1 MDDNA
6 AMDDPAPIPDGL
18 MDNMVETNMDDLF
31 GDASDNLTI
40 NVPIPPIPLPASLV
54 TQISEMQ
61 RTSCCTKLA
70 WSNTGAIARVSADG
84 KSILISTLFRDQN
97 TGQYEVSRESKY
109 PIQAPAS
116 KTFQHIQFN
125 GMGLEMVAFD
135 SQGGPHFY
143 SISGDINR
151 MQPSSIEPAGFVD
164 DRSDLDRVVGC
175 TWLRLFPMEFQ
186 TVYITPATRTED
198 GYWSAMPR
206 TGNLN
211 VPRIHH
217 PDQRQHSL
225 LCVTTSGKLSLI
237 HQHES
242 GIFQTTS
249 VDLELS
255 GPGDDLITHAAFGE
269 RDDHMIL
276 ATHDTTQRM
285 KVYKVSINWNAAQ
298 PNRNVPISVSPVVE
312 VGHLSIVE
320 HVGAQHF
327 DNARLSTLKVLST
340 PPAHTDVGGAST
352 SIVAV
357 FTHAPS
363 ALANAQPQQDAYS
376 IIARWSIEL
385 TMPKLHAAFTKL
397 KPNGPTPV
405 LSAVSRLKREDDIW
419 TSKLIVS
426 IDLQYLN
433 TLIAITASDGTLEY
447 RDRLTWATID
457 NSIDTD
463 VASSL
468 AQSGF
473 SHPGAG
479 EHHIQVVPSP
489 DGSHVAFIKANG
501 KLGTSSMIFPHGWTL
516 LSDGLTNTKTFL
528 EAAVACL
535 ARQYSFLSA
544 SNTATDEVLALLPPS
559 LDKDLKILFARTVL
573 KTVCRTIDF
582 CMVDLQRQGQ
592 LALRETVN
600 LARPMGALLVL
611 GKETG
616 LGKKGK
622 KKRDFSAQFA
632 YLVLNIRQTGMAL
645 VQTLTPLIAKPAQ
658 FPGGAEAQLLKAAS
672 EAPSVTGLIRWIY
685 DLMAYI
691 FDALTDVNRDI
702 LNNGSGGK
710 EAKAAFEKLTI
721 DSGTPALQLL
731 LCSSTRSVLT
741 FLLRQYLPGY
751 LAMVQKIK
759 DSRLIKSLGDR
770 QALLEIYDCAKGFP
784 CKLPAIVEFMLEW
797 DSAVRNAFTKGNVD
811 ECRRVDLELG
821 IITEGL
827 IPEELVSALD
837 KLFQRN
843 TGILAKLESGTD
855 MGKLYYM
862 DTSWLGISGSPALDR
877 RRYDAVR
884 KTLMRKGVR
893 RRVCRRCGAEMED
906 IKAEDVK
913 VLPTWLQM
921 AQRHCFCGGYW
932 WVE

>member
-1 MDDNA
+1 MDDTAAMDDNA
-6 AMDDPAPIPDGL
+6 PMPDGL

-31 GDASDNLTI
+31 GDAADNLNI
-40 NVPIPPIPLPASLV
+40 NVPLPPIPLPAPLV
-54 TQISEMQ
+54 MRLSEMQ
-61 RTSCCTKLA
+61 RTGCCTKLA
-70 WSNTGAIARVSADG
+70 WSNTGAIARIAADG
-84 KSILISTLFRDQN
+84 KSILISTLFRDRK
-97 TGQYEVSRESKY
+97 TGQYEVSQESKY
-109 PIQAPAS
+109 PIHAPAS
-116 KTFQHIQFN
+116 NTFQHIQFN
-125 GMGLEMVAFD
+125 GMGLELVAFD
-135 SQGGPHFY
+135 SRGGPHFY
-143 SISGDINR
+143 SISGNINR
-151 MQPSSIEPAGFVD
+151 MQPNSVEPAAFVN

-175 TWLRLFPMEFQ
+175 AWLRLFPMEFQ
-186 TVYITPATRTED
+186 TVYITPATRTEN
-198 GYWSAMPR
+198 GYWNAMPR

-211 VPRIHH
+211 MPRIHH
-217 PDQRQHSL
+217 PDQRRHSL
-225 LCVTTSGKLSLI
+225 LCVTTSGKLTLI

-255 GPGDDLITHAAFGE
+255 GPVDDLITHAAFGE

-276 ATHDTTQRM
+276 ATHDTAQRM

-312 VGHLSIVE
+312 VGHLTMVE

-327 DNARLSTLKVLST
+327 ENARLSTLKVLST
-340 PPAHTDVGGAST
+340 PPAHTEVGGAST

-385 TMPKLHAAFTKL
+385 TTPNLHTAFTKL

-405 LSAVSRLKREDDIW
+405 LIAVSRLKREDDIW

-433 TLIAITASDGTLEY
+433 TLVAMTASDGTLEY
-447 RDRLTWATID
+447 RDRLAWETID

-479 EHHIQVVPSP
+479 EHHIQVAPSP

-501 KLGTSSMIFPHGWTL
+501 KLGTSGMIFPHGWTP
-516 LSDGLTNTKTFL
+516 LSDGLTNTKAFL

-544 SNTATDEVLALLPPS
+544 SNAATDEVLALLPPI
-559 LDKDLKILFARTVL
+559 LDRDMKNLFTRTVL

-582 CMVDLQRQGQ
+582 CMMDVQRQAQ

-611 GKETG
+611 GTEPG
-616 LGKKGK
+616 LGKTA

-632 YLVLNIRQTGMAL
+632 YLVLNMRQIGMAL
-645 VQTLTPLIAKPAQ
+645 IQALTPLIAKPAQ
-658 FPGGAEAQLLKAAS
+658 FPGGAEAQLSKAAS
-672 EAPSVTGLIRWIY
+672 EAPSVAGLIRWIY

-691 FDALTDVNRDI
+691 FDILTEVKRDA
-702 LNNGSGGK
+702 LNNDDGGK
-710 EAKAAFEKLTI
+710 EAKAAFEKLTV

-797 DSAVRNAFTKGNVD
+797 DSAVRNAFTQGNVG
-811 ECRRVDLELG
+811 ESRRVELELG

-827 IPEELVSALD
+827 IPEELVPALD
-837 KLFQRN
+837 RLFRRE
-843 TGILAKLESGTD
+843 TGILAKLEDGAD
-855 MGKLYYM
+855 MAKLYYM
-862 DTSWLGISGSPALDR
+862 DTSWLGISGSSASDG

-884 KTLMRKGVR
+884 KTVMRKGVG
-893 RRVCRRCGAEMED
+893 RRVCRRCGAETED
-906 IKAEDVK
+906 VKAEDVK
-913 VLPTWLQM
+913 LLPTWLQM
-921 AQRHCFCGGYW
+921 TQRHCSCGNYW